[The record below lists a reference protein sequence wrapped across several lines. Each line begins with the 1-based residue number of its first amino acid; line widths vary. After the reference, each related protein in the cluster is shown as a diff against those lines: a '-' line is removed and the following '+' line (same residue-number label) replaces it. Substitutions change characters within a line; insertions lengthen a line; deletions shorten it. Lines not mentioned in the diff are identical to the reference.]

1 VPETSLTTAFKRS
14 RDRSPDRIAVACG
27 EESWTYAE
35 LDRVTDHIAIN
46 LLAAGLEP
54 GDRVAIH
61 LLNGPEVAF
70 CQVGCLKA
78 GAIVVPINA
87 RLKGREIDY
96 ILRHSGS
103 SIYIGQP
110 ELYGE
115 TAPSCPA
122 LAALPR
128 YLTAGAA
135 SRGIRPFADL
145 CATPLRSA
153 RLPALVSDQPAAI
166 LYTSGTTANPKG
178 AVHTHRTL
186 LETANAMRQMR
197 LDEDQTALVMS
208 SMAHGIGFAMLFVS
222 ALVNG
227 APVVI
232 TRPFDTDSFLDA
244 FARWSCTYTLGVPVM
259 FECLLRAQTAAPR
272 NVASGRFFFCG
283 GDSVAPALQEAF
295 RPVFG
300 PICEVYG
307 CTEVT
312 PAAWNRPGDVRVGS
326 IGIPGDGVEFRLVDV
341 EGVPVKTGTVGEI
354 CIKAPHLMA
363 GYWQDVDAGDGW
375 FPTGDLARAD
385 ADGFYWFSGRKKEII
400 IRGGSNI
407 SPQEVEA
414 VLYEH
419 PEVAEAA
426 VVGRPDEFWGEIVVA
441 HIALRPGSWLDE
453 EELIAFA
460 KGRLADYKTPEAVV
474 FHSELPKGPTGKLRR
489 RALRE
494 TAAVASL

>member
-1 VPETSLTTAFKRS
+1 MSITTAFKRS
-14 RDRSPDRIAVACG
+14 RDRTPARIAVASG
-27 EESWTYAE
+27 EDSWTYAE
-35 LDRVTDHIAIN
+35 FDRLTDHIAIN
-46 LLAAGLEP
+46 LLSAGMEP

-61 LLNGPEVAF
+61 LLNGPEVALS
-70 CQVGCLKA
+70 QVGCLKA
-78 GAIVVPINA
+78 GAVVVPINT

-103 SIYIGQP
+103 AMYIGQP

-122 LAALPR
+122 VGALPR

-135 SRGIRPFADL
+135 SRGIKPFSDL
-145 CATPLRSA
+145 CAAPPRSA
-153 RLPALVSDQPAAI
+153 QLPAFTADQPAAI

-186 LETANAMRQMR
+186 LETANAMRRMR
-197 LDEDQTALVMS
+197 LDEDQTVLIIS
-208 SMAHGIGFAMLFVS
+208 SMAHAIGFGMLFLS

-232 TRPFDTDSFLDA
+232 TRPFESDSSLDA
-244 FARWSCTYTLGVPVM
+244 FARWKCTYTLGLPIM

-272 NVASGRFFFCG
+272 KVASGRFFFCG
-283 GDSVAPALQEAF
+283 GDSVAPALQDAF

-300 PICEVYG
+300 PVCEVYG
-307 CTEVT
+307 LTEVT
-312 PAAWNRPGDVRVGS
+312 PVSWVRPGDLRVGS
-326 IGIPGDGVEFRLVDV
+326 IGKPDDGIELRLIDA
-341 EGVPVKTGTVGEI
+341 EGVPVTSGTVGEI

-363 GYWQDVDAGDGW
+363 GYWQDAESGNEW
-375 FPTGDLARAD
+375 FHTGDLARAD

-400 IRGGSNI
+400 VRGGTNI

-419 PEVAEAA
+419 PAVAEAA
-426 VVGRPDEFWGEIVVA
+426 VVGRPHAYWKETVVA
-441 HIALRPGSWLDE
+441 HVALRPGTRLDE
-453 EELIAFA
+453 QELIAFV
-460 KGRLADYKTPEAVV
+460 KERLADYKTPEAVV
-474 FHSELPKGPTGKLRR
+474 FHSELPKGPTGKLQR

-494 TAAVASL
+494 TVAAATI